1 MRFILKYL
9 KPYRLSI
16 ILSLC
21 VRFISAIMDLVLP
34 MILAFLIDSI
44 VPKGNLYEI
53 LLWGLLMIFC
63 SISAFVSAIYSNRT
77 AVKVSRDA
85 TEKMRFDL
93 FARCMNLSQQQIDA
107 IGIPSLESRLSS
119 DTYQIHNMINQ
130 IQRIG
135 VRAPILFIGGIFI
148 TLLMDSTLT
157 LIFIAAVPFIALS
170 SFLISRRSIPLHF
183 SARRAEDEMVRVV
196 RENAQGVRIIKA
208 LSKQDYEKRR
218 FDKANQ
224 QLTDRESAA
233 GITMAANSPII
244 NLILNLGL
252 CCIILLGAR
261 QVQIGQTQTGKI
273 IAFLNYF
280 TIISNATLMITKVF
294 LTYTKGI
301 ASSHR
306 IAEIVQMP
314 EDSCKRCLEC
324 KTENENHYL
333 SFHHVSFS
341 YEGSAN
347 TLSDIS
353 FSMEKGETLG
363 IIGATGSGK
372 TTLISLLMRFWD
384 IDQGQILINGTD
396 IRAIPAEQLLRKFGI
411 VMQNDF
417 IFAGTIEENINFF
430 RNLSM
435 EQIVRAAEIAQA
447 APFIENLSDRYEHL
461 LTSKGTNI
469 SGGQRQRILIARAI
483 AAMPEI
489 LILDDSSSALDYKTD
504 AALRTALQNAM
515 GSEITQIIIAQRISS
530 VMNADRIIVLD
541 RGRIAAIGT
550 HSELLSCSEIYREIS
565 NSQLGGSVN

>member
-21 VRFISAIMDLVLP
+21 VRFISAIMDLILP

-157 LIFIAAVPFIALS
+157 LIFITAVPFIALS

-314 EDSCKRCLEC
+314 EDSCKRCLEY

-430 RNLSM
+430 RNLSI

-541 RGRIAAIGT
+541 RGHIAAIGT
-550 HSELLSCSEIYREIS
+550 HSELLSRSEIYREIS
-565 NSQLGGSVN
+565 NSQLGGSVS

>member
-21 VRFISAIMDLVLP
+21 VRFISAIMDLILP

-63 SISAFVSAIYSNRT
+63 SISAFVSAIYSNRS

-157 LIFIAAVPFIALS
+157 LIFITAVPFIALS

-314 EDSCKRCLEC
+314 EDSCKRCLEY

-430 RNLSM
+430 RNLSI

-541 RGRIAAIGT
+541 RGHIAAIGT
-550 HSELLSCSEIYREIS
+550 HSELLSRSEIYREIS
-565 NSQLGGSVN
+565 NSQLGGSVS

>member
-314 EDSCKRCLEC
+314 KDSCKRCLEY

>member
-314 EDSCKRCLEC
+314 KDSCKRCLEY

-461 LTSKGTNI
+461 LTSKGTNL

>member
-21 VRFISAIMDLVLP
+21 VRFISAIMDLILP

-63 SISAFVSAIYSNRT
+63 SISEFVSAIYSNRT

-157 LIFIAAVPFIALS
+157 LIFITAVPFIALS

-314 EDSCKRCLEC
+314 EDSCKRCLEY

-430 RNLSM
+430 RNLSI

-541 RGRIAAIGT
+541 RGHIAAIGT
-550 HSELLSCSEIYREIS
+550 HSELLSRSEIYREIS
-565 NSQLGGSVN
+565 NSQLGGSVS

>member
-21 VRFISAIMDLVLP
+21 VRFISAIMDLILP

-44 VPKGNLYEI
+44 EPKGNLYEI

-157 LIFIAAVPFIALS
+157 LIFITAVPFIALS

-314 EDSCKRCLEC
+314 EDSCKRCLEY

-430 RNLSM
+430 RNLSI

-541 RGRIAAIGT
+541 RGHIAAIGT
-550 HSELLSCSEIYREIS
+550 HSELLSRSEIYREIS
-565 NSQLGGSVN
+565 NSQLGGSVS